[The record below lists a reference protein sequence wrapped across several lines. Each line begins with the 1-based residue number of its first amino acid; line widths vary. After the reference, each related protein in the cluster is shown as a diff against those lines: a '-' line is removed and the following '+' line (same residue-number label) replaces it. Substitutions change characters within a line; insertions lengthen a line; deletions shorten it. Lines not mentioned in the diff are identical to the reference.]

1 MGYFV
6 KGAGGSWSKV
16 SKFFVKGSDNSWHP
30 VTKAFVKGNSGWRAF
45 WPKAGGAGPV
55 ADPLPTISAGSWTT
69 VSGIQRLVLT
79 GVNGTWTYSGGG
91 TISQTYI
98 FQVSTDG
105 VEWTDIGS
113 AASISNGQT
122 KTLTIYQADFSTN
135 TQYYRLSVTATANVN
150 GEFTTENSNGVTVSI
165 GAPSDLT
172 GLTITPVTSGT
183 GQRSPDVGAH
193 SSSANAGAFTLSWS
207 SLTNVSSIIISW
219 LLEADGNTL
228 NYTTSPTSPQTYTS
242 ASSVTASIDYSSTVY
257 VTGHAS
263 VYGYAGTGGSFLVQ
277 WDYSTNANQ
286 YKVAYSINGGTV
298 QNTTTTGNSI
308 SLGSVNTGDTIS
320 VTVTPHNT
328 TSGSSGG
335 SDTKTS
341 TMPSQTVPSYSFDFD
356 TVGVTPVSY
365 LRPYTTGSTPSITN
379 SGGTLTANAG
389 SWGNSPT
396 QYKYI
401 WELTRGG
408 ARVSGVTHTTSST
421 TDTWAPS
428 YVAGDIATCNVTAY
442 NSYGWSATSYN
453 LSYEYAPPSVPILNA
468 VLSGNGKSGTQITLT
483 ATESVGNSVTSYDLQ
498 IWAGTTMGTYT
509 VLKTSSVSSSNTLS
523 YTVTV
528 NDATPPPY
536 IFIGYATGTNGNGS
550 GGQYSSNTITSS
562 LTATPPTFQSTPPTF
577 MAPYFPYFVPP
588 TFTSNP
594 NPCPG
599 TITNPTSA
607 TCAELGLTRLGGS
620 NIYTDVPSGWSCC
633 GAAVGPFFPFFP
645 PYFPYFVPPYF
656 PYFVPPTFM
665 APYFPYFV
673 PPDFTVTPPY
683 FVPPYFTDPRK

>member
-6 KGAGGSWSKV
+6 KGASGSWSKV
-16 SKFFVKGSDNSWHP
+16 SKFFIKGSDDSWHP
-30 VTKAFVKGNSGWRAF
+30 VTKAFVKGSSGWRAF
-45 WPKAGGAGPV
+45 WPKAGGSGPTINT
-55 ADPLPTISAGSWTT
+55 LPTISASSWAT
-69 VSGIQRLVLT
+69 VSGAERLILT
-79 GVNGTWTYSGGG
+79 GTNGSWTYSGGG

-98 FQVSTDG
+98 FQLSTDG

-113 AASISNGQT
+113 SASILNSQT
-122 KTLTIYQADFSTN
+122 KTLTIYQSDFSTT
-135 TQYYRLSVTATANVN
+135 TQYYRFSVTATANVD
-150 GEFTTENSNGVTVSI
+150 GEYTTETSDGVAVSI

-172 GLTITPVTSGT
+172 GAFVSAISSGT
-183 GQRSPDVGAH
+183 GQRSPDVGSH
-193 SSSANAGAFTLSWS
+193 SSSATAGSFTLAWS
-207 SLTNVSSIIISW
+207 NLTNVSSIIISW
-219 LLEADGNTL
+219 LLEANGNTL
-228 NYTTSPTSPQTYTS
+228 SYTTSPSSPQTYTS
-242 ASSVTASIDYSSTVY
+242 AGSVTADIDYSSTVY

-263 VYGYAGTGGSFLVQ
+263 VYGYAGTGGSFSAG
-277 WDYSTNANQ
+277 WNASTNANR
-286 YKVAYSINGGTV
+286 YNISYSVNGGST
-298 QNTTTTGNSI
+298 QSTTTTGTSI
-308 SLGSVNTGDTIS
+308 SLGSGNSGDSIS
-320 VTVTPHNT
+320 VTITPYNT
-328 TSGSSGG
+328 TTGLSGG
-335 SDTKTS
+335 SQTVSGTI
-341 TMPSQTVPSYSFDFD
+341 PSQTVPSYSFDFD
-356 TVGVTPVSY
+356 TVGVTPISY
-365 LRPYTTGSTPSITN
+365 LRPYTNGTKEEITN
-379 SGGTLTANAG
+379 SGGTLTAYAG

-396 QYKYI
+396 QYRYV

-428 YVAGDIATCNVTAY
+428 YSAGDIATCNITAS
-442 NSYGWSATSYN
+442 NSYGFSATSYADD
-453 LSYEYAPPSVPILNA
+453 YEYTPPSVPILNA
-468 VLSGNGKSGTQITLT
+468 TLSGTGASGTAITLT
-483 ATESVGNSVTSYDLQ
+483 ATEQFGSPVTTYDLS
-498 IWAGTTMGTYT
+498 IYAGTTMGTYT
-509 VLKTSSVSSSNTLS
+509 VLKAVSSTSSNTLS

-536 IFIGYATGTNGNGS
+536 IFIGYATGTNENGS

-577 MAPYFPYFVPP
+577 QSTPPTFQSTPP
-588 TFTSNP
+588 TFTS

-620 NIYTDVPSGWSCC
+620 DIYTDVPSGWSCC

-656 PYFVPPTFM
+656 PYFVPP
-665 APYFPYFV
+665 YFPYFV